1 VAHDPHRSGAF
12 RRVPGPRR
20 LQGTRVLALASLTAL
35 ALLPSLAGCSSAQR
49 QGNQEAEVLPTTL
62 YLAMG
67 IRNDSAITTQI
78 QKSLRERLGGLQSS
92 FQELHPGVRLEL
104 QLFADDQLV
113 EELRRRNRSGLGP
126 DLVMVQADT
135 ARQLTALGLTRPV
148 RFPAAVSDQL
158 EPALLERLALGGG
171 ELAGLPWSLQP
182 QVACFNRSRM
192 ARSPATLQELLQASA
207 EGKRVGLAAD
217 LGNLGWTLGGLG
229 AFDSVEALVKGV
241 PLPPEGRQRIQGW
254 LQWLRNADLQRRVSF
269 FPSQEKLLEGLK
281 AGELDWITCRS
292 IHISALRTTMGPRLG
307 VAPLPAGPGGEPSP
321 ISELR
326 VFAFGTNS
334 NPRQRQAA
342 EALAVF
348 TINPQ
353 VQRSFIVHTGE
364 FLPVNRQV
372 QLPVE
377 SSSEL
382 AALVTA
388 QQQASLASSLPLAR
402 LQPIKPKLDR
412 ILTRFLYGDLEEA
425 AAADLL
431 ITTLRS
437 RGTP

>member
-1 VAHDPHRSGAF
+1 
-12 RRVPGPRR
+12 
-20 LQGTRVLALASLTAL
+20 
-35 ALLPSLAGCSSAQR
+35 
-49 QGNQEAEVLPTTL
+49 VLPTTL
-62 YLAMG
+62 YMAVG
-67 IRNDSAITTQI
+67 IRNDSAITSQI
-78 QKSLRERLGGLQSS
+78 QKSLRERLGILERS
-92 FQELHPGVRLEL
+92 FQELHPGVKLEL
-104 QLFADDQLV
+104 LLFADDRLV

-126 DLVMVQADT
+126 DLLMVQADT
-135 ARQLTALGLTRPV
+135 ARQLAALGLTRPV
-148 RFPAAVSDQL
+148 RFPPAVSDQL
-158 EPALLERLALGGG
+158 QPALLERLALGGG

-182 QVACFNRSRM
+182 QVACFNRGRM

-207 EGKRVGLAAD
+207 EGRRVGLGAD
-217 LGNLGWTLGGLG
+217 LGNLGWTLGALG
-229 AFDSVEALVKGV
+229 AFDSMVAMLKGGPV
-241 PLPPEGRQRIQGW
+241 PPDLQRRLRGW
-254 LQWLRNADLQRRVSF
+254 LQWLRNADLQQRVSF

-292 IHISALRTTMGPRLG
+292 THISALRTTMGPRLG
-307 VAPLPAGPGGEPSP
+307 VAPLPAGPEGEPSP

-326 VFAFGTNS
+326 VFSFGRGS
-334 NPRQRQAA
+334 SPRQRRAA
-342 EALAVF
+342 EALAAF
-348 TINPQ
+348 TVNPQ
-353 VQRSFIVHTGE
+353 AQRSFIVHTGE
-364 FLPVNRQV
+364 VLPVNRHVQV
-372 QLPVE
+372 PVE

-402 LQPIKPKLDR
+402 LQPINAKLNR

>member
-1 VAHDPHRSGAF
+1 
-12 RRVPGPRR
+12 
-20 LQGTRVLALASLTAL
+20 
-35 ALLPSLAGCSSAQR
+35 
-49 QGNQEAEVLPTTL
+49 
-62 YLAMG
+62 
-67 IRNDSAITTQI
+67 
-78 QKSLRERLGGLQSS
+78 
-92 FQELHPGVRLEL
+92 
-104 QLFADDQLV
+104 
-113 EELRRRNRSGLGP
+113 
-126 DLVMVQADT
+126 
-135 ARQLTALGLTRPV
+135 
-148 RFPAAVSDQL
+148 
-158 EPALLERLALGGG
+158 
-171 ELAGLPWSLQP
+171 
-182 QVACFNRSRM
+182 M

-254 LQWLRNADLQRRVSF
+254 LQWLRNADLQQRVSF